1 MVTEVGAGPLP
12 DARRVASR
20 RLRNAVASLVAVLI
34 GLALGAIMI
43 AAGGGHPVAAYSAL
57 LRGAVGDRF
66 AIAQTL
72 EQAIPLIVIGL
83 GLAVAFR
90 ARVWNI
96 GAEGQLYLGALT
108 GGMVAIYVPIHISVL
123 IIPLA
128 FAAAMVG
135 GAAWASVVG
144 ILRARWGVN
153 EIVTSLLLN
162 YPMFFLIEYLVRVP
176 IRDKSQFIIQSK
188 PVPRF
193 AALPGLFHSFDVN
206 AGILAAIG
214 LVPIAA
220 YLMNKTP
227 FGFRVD
233 VYGMSPEVAEAAG
246 IDGRRVILRVML
258 ISGATAGLA
267 GVIQLMG
274 VAIVLNPALSKGLGF
289 TGIIVALLGRNRPVG
304 VLLAA
309 VFIGGL
315 TTGGIA
321 MQQAESLP
329 TSIIVTIQ
337 AMFVL
342 LLLAADRLMRR

>member
-1 MVTEVGAGPLP
+1 MIDEAEVIPEAGRRSARRFRNVGA
-12 DARRVASR
+12 
-20 RLRNAVASLVAVLI
+20 SLLATLI
-34 GLALGAIMI
+34 GLALGAVMI
-43 AAGGGHPVAAYSAL
+43 ALAGGRPVAAYSAL
-57 LRGAVGDRF
+57 FRGAIGDRF
-66 AIAQTL
+66 AISQTL
-72 EQAIPLIVIGL
+72 EQSIPLIIIGL
-83 GLAVAFR
+83 GLAVSFR

-96 GAEGQLYLGALT
+96 GAEGQLYLGALA
-108 GGMVAIYVPIHISVL
+108 GAMVAIYVPIHVPVV

-135 GAAWASVVG
+135 GAVWASVVG
-144 ILRARWGVN
+144 FLRARWGVN

-188 PVPRF
+188 PIPRS
-193 AALPGLFHSFDVN
+193 AALPGLFDTFDVH
-206 AGILAAIG
+206 AGILVALG
-214 LVPIAA
+214 LVPIVA

-233 VYGMSPEVAEAAG
+233 VFGMSPEVAEAAG
-246 IDGRRVILRVML
+246 VDGRRVILRVML
-258 ISGATAGLA
+258 ISGAMAGLA

-289 TGIIVALLGRNRPVG
+289 TAIIVALLGRNRPVG

-309 VFIGGL
+309 LFIGGL

-321 MQQAESLP
+321 MQQAQSLP